1 MRVGFILAGRQ
12 GLVKGAVL
20 LTQNPLAKC
29 GFAGLLGDLF
39 WLIARVCLKARFCCA
54 KSAKYHFAPLAAQ
67 YGLFRLTAE
76 VVKSKSPVLFAN
88 SPVGRV
94 IIGAPQKSGRFQL

>member
-39 WLIARVCLKARFCCA
+39 WLIARVCLKARFCYA

-76 VVKSKSPVLFAN
+76 VCKVKSTVLL
-88 SPVGRV
+88 RK
-94 IIGAPQKSGRFQL
+94 IR